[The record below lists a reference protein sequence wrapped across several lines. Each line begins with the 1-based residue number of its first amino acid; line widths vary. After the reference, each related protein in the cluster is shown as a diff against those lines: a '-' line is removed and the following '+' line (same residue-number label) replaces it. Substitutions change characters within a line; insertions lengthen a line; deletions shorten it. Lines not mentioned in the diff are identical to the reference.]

1 MHLVRIVAARITS
14 VILLVCLAYCSH
26 AQGAPQMNSND
37 PLNVVLTVE
46 GGVGAPATDGKWIL
60 DEEAKQSLA
69 PERLNSILALIAK
82 ARAESVFGK
91 DFSIQSVSGS
101 STDQAIRDAQTY
113 TLTVDGDRAVWS
125 EPPPSGVGPIPPVLN
140 EIWRWMRANTKR
152 RPYPLSDR

>member
-1 MHLVRIVAARITS
+1 MK
-14 VILLVCLAYCSH
+14 
-26 AQGAPQMNSND
+26 SND

-69 PERLNSILALIAK
+69 PERLDSIRALIAK

-91 DFSIQSVSGS
+91 DFSVHSGS
-101 STDQAIRDAQTY
+101 SSSADQAIRDAQTY
-113 TLTVDGDRAVWS
+113 TLTVDGEHAVWS
-125 EPPPSGVGPIPPVLN
+125 EPPPSGAEPVPLMLN
-140 EIWRWMRANTKR
+140 EIWLWMRANTKR